1 MTAEPPSLE
10 LAFDLSMRRAGT
22 EFRFAAALSE
32 PVTAVIGRSGSGK
45 TTLARLLAGFERPEA
60 GFLSIGGADVVRVD
74 EGVLEPPERRGI
86 GFVFQTHRVFPHLTV
101 RENLGFAVRRCGR
114 RSRLR
119 VEEIASRLRIAHLL
133 DRCASELSG
142 SEAQRTSLGRAIL
155 SAERL
160 LILDEPLASLDP
172 RLREEMLDCLG
183 ELPGFLDVP
192 MIFITHS
199 PEEAR
204 RLASSALL
212 ISGGRVVF
220 HGGLEAALSH
230 SQYVGDTQ

>member
-101 RENLGFAVRRCGR
+101 RENLGFAVRRCARPSAARSFRPSGSSSLTSPSRASIRSCAR
-114 RSRLR
+114 RCST
-119 VEEIASRLRIAHLL
+119 
-133 DRCASELSG
+133 ASESSPG
-142 SEAQRTSLGRAIL
+142 SSMFR
-155 SAERL
+155 
-160 LILDEPLASLDP
+160 
-172 RLREEMLDCLG
+172 
-183 ELPGFLDVP
+183 
-192 MIFITHS
+192 
-199 PEEAR
+199 
-204 RLASSALL
+204 
-212 ISGGRVVF
+212 
-220 HGGLEAALSH
+220 
-230 SQYVGDTQ
+230 